1 MGGLDPMRTVRI
13 AWTCAGQSASVS
25 VPEFELGAYVE
36 ALRERFA
43 GHTVRITILKG

>member
-1 MGGLDPMRTVRI
+1 MSTVRI

-25 VPEFELGAYVE
+25 VPEFEVGAYVE

-43 GHTVRITILKG
+43 GHTIRVTILH